1 MTTMMNKLMNRAR
14 LRAAVRVQR
23 GMTLLEIMI
32 VLAILA
38 LVMAFLVGP
47 AVINAF
53 SKSKTK
59 VARWRS
65 ATSPAAPT
73 PAGRRQPGQDLPGS
87 ISELGDYINKSDMK
101 DPWGT
106 R

>member
-1 MTTMMNKLMNRAR
+1 MSMMMNKLMNRAR
-14 LRAAVRVQR
+14 LRAAVRLQR

-53 SKSKTK
+53 SKS
-59 VARWRS
+59 
-65 ATSPAAPT
+65 
-73 PAGRRQPGQDLPGS
+73 
-87 ISELGDYINKSDMK
+87 
-101 DPWGT
+101 
-106 R
+106 